1 MLIEHRLR
9 APPEAAGERLDKA
22 LPSLLPQYS
31 RARLQAWIRAGQ
43 LTLDGEAVR
52 PRARLAGGEEI
63 EILAEEER
71 LEAEPEDIPLR
82 IVHEDESLLV
92 VNKPAG
98 LVVHPGAGN
107 PRGTLLNALLHRDS
121 RAVSLP
127 RAGLVHRLDKGTS
140 GLLLVARTLPA
151 HLRLVEMLGAQ
162 EVSREYQALVYG
174 MPAQR
179 QGRIDKPIAR
189 HPVQRTQMAV
199 RREGRPA
206 VTHYEVQEAFAA
218 ASHLHLRL
226 ETGRTHQIRVHLQA
240 LGHPLIGDAVYGG
253 QLRAPKGA
261 SDALL
266 AALRGLARPAL
277 HARALR
283 LCHPQTGE
291 ALAFSA
297 PPPPD
302 FAQLYAALS
311 SSLAP
316 AKVQ

>member
-1 MLIEHRLR
+1 MH
-9 APPEAAGERLDKA
+9 
-22 LPSLLPQYS
+22 SLLPQYS
-31 RARLQAWIRAGQ
+31 RARLQGWIRAGQ

-52 PRARLAGGEEI
+52 QRARLAGGEEI

-71 LEAEPEDIPLR
+71 LEAEPEAIPLD
-82 IVHEDESLLV
+82 IVHEDASLLV

-107 PRGTLLNALLHRDS
+107 PRGTLLNALLHHDS
-121 RAVSLP
+121 RAASLP

-140 GLLLVARTLPA
+140 GLLLVARTMES
-151 HLRLVEMLGAQ
+151 HLRLVAMLGAH
-162 EVSREYQALVYG
+162 EVSRQYQALVYG
-174 MPAQR
+174 VPARR
-179 QGRIDKPIAR
+179 QGKIDKPIAR

-199 RREGRPA
+199 RRQGRPA

-218 ASHLHLRL
+218 AASHLHCHL

-253 QLRAPKGA
+253 QLRSPKGA
-261 SDALL
+261 SEDLL
-266 AALRGLARPAL
+266 QALRGFARPAL
-277 HARALR
+277 HARELR
-283 LCHPQTGE
+283 LRHPQTGE
-291 ALAFSA
+291 PLAFSA
-297 PPPPD
+297 PPPDD
-302 FAQLYAALS
+302 FVQLYAALS